1 MSLYQLNKFLR
12 DLSRSS
18 DFVNRC
24 QKSLGSV
31 LDGYE
36 LTTQEK
42 RALEDWQVRQLYD
55 MGVNPLLLLTSSMAM
70 GKDMRSYVAELRT
83 KSQ

>member
-1 MSLYQLNKFLR
+1 MSLYQMNKFLR

-18 DFVNRC
+18 DFVGRC
-24 QKSLGSV
+24 QKSVESV

-36 LTTQEK
+36 LTAQEK
-42 RALEDWQVRQLYD
+42 HALKEWQIRALYD